1 MKYMG
6 SKNRIAKYIAPIIQ
20 TAIDNNN
27 ITTYVEPFAGGMNMI
42 DKICCEN
49 RIANDIHPELIA
61 MWQALQNGW
70 QPPSHISFE
79 EYNIVRANRTTL
91 PPYYVGFVGF
101 AASFGGRYFDGGY
114 AREYKND
121 GITPRDYSNESY
133 RNIMK
138 QLPLIKNVSFV
149 NLDYRE
155 LSIDNAV
162 IYCDP
167 PYENAKNYSIRKFD
181 YDAFWNWCR
190 YQNKRNILFV
200 SSYEAPEDFKCIW
213 QKDVIV
219 NFDSNRDE
227 NSNKKRVE
235 KLFVLDK

>member
-20 TAIDNNN
+20 AAIDNNN

-42 DKICCEN
+42 DKIRCEN

-79 EYNIVRANRTTL
+79 EFDMVRANRTTL

-114 AREYKND
+114 ARGYKND
-121 GITPRDYSNESY
+121 GVTPRDHSNEAY

-138 QLPLIKNVSFV
+138 QLPLIKNVSFILISTPIPKRV
-149 NLDYRE
+149 IIK
-155 LSIDNAV
+155 LSSRIIFSIFIRWITIYYSIINVKLPVIV
-162 IYCDP
+162 IY
-167 PYENAKNYSIRKFD
+167 E
-181 YDAFWNWCR
+181 
-190 YQNKRNILFV
+190 RNILFV